1 MSYKKLADST
11 KKIIGENANNYSKAN
26 YRQITLKLRPDV
38 VERFEKMCEDA
49 KVSRAEMFRRLINAN
64 FSDKE

>member
-1 MSYKKLADST
+1 MSYQKLADST
-11 KKIIGENANNYSKAN
+11 KKLIGENANNYSKAN
-26 YRQITLKLRPDV
+26 YRQVTLKLRPDV

-64 FSDKE
+64 SSDKE

>member
-1 MSYKKLADST
+1 MSYQKLADST
-11 KKIIGENANNYSKAN
+11 KKLIGENANNYSKAN
-26 YRQITLKLRPDV
+26 YRQVTLKLRPDV

>member
-26 YRQITLKLRPDV
+26 YRQITLKLRPEV
-38 VERFEKMCEDA
+38 VEKFERMCEAA
-49 KVSRAEMFRRLINAN
+49 KVSRAEMFRRLINT
-64 FSDKE
+64 SSGKE

>member
-26 YRQITLKLRPDV
+26 YRQITLKLRPEV
-38 VERFEKMCEDA
+38 VEKFERMCEEA
-49 KVSRAEMFRRLINAN
+49 KVSRAEMFRRLINT
-64 FSDKE
+64 SSSKE